1 MGGLHWIAI
10 CLGAYLLGSIPS
22 AYAIG
27 RLFRGIDVRKAGS
40 GNVGFFNSVRT
51 TGFGPG
57 LAVLALDLGKGAA
70 AILLARALAPHAVVS
85 AQSLAALGA
94 VIGHDYMLFLGFDG
108 GKGLAVTI
116 ASVSVI
122 SPWLGLSLL
131 VAMGVL
137 ILVTRDVNTGAGLG
151 VLGLPIWAWLVAPTY
166 LWLAA
171 GLALVVGHKHRRDF
185 QAYWQGRRSLL
196 HKEPKRV

>member
-1 MGGLHWIAI
+1 MI
-10 CLGAYLLGSIPS
+10 CLAAYSLGSIPS

-51 TGFGPG
+51 TGFWPG

-70 AILLARALAPHAVVS
+70 AVFLARAWAPHAVVL
-85 AQSLAALGA
+85 AQSLAALAA

-116 ASVSVI
+116 AAVSVI
-122 SPWLGLSLL
+122 SPWLGLTLL
-131 VAMGVL
+131 AAMGVL
-137 ILVTRDVNTGAGLG
+137 ILVTQDVNTGAGLG
-151 VLGLPIWAWLVAPTY
+151 VLALPLWAWLLAPPY
-166 LWLAA
+166 LWLAV

-185 QAYWQGRRSLL
+185 QAYRNGRRNLR
-196 HKEPKRV
+196 HKEPERA